1 MMRIM
6 FTCELKPDAVD
17 EDSALLTE
25 VYTELESR
33 RPAGMRYDTF
43 RAEDGVTLVS
53 FVELEQGPDV
63 MQGLPAFQRYRAT
76 LEDRCVRP
84 PSMTVLDEVG
94 TYSAP

>member
-17 EDSALLTE
+17 EDLALLKE
-25 VYTELESR
+25 VYAELEVK

-43 RAEDGVTLVS
+43 QADDGVTLVS
-53 FVELEQGPDV
+53 LVELEGGPEA
-63 MQGLPAFQRYRAT
+63 MHGLPAFQRYRST
-76 LEDRCVRP
+76 LEQRCVRP
-84 PSMTVLDEVG
+84 PSMTVLNELG